1 MAGSAPG
8 AARSL
13 HPWMAYGAMLGL
25 FGLLAAGVTRSVVPV
40 AIAVAVGAGLWVV
53 ALRPHWAIAVFLLAT
68 PVSLIEVAGG
78 MQVVQI
84 LGIGAA
90 GSIIVAGL
98 IGGRSW
104 HWSPVVSAALLVL
117 AVNILSLITSDHL
130 PFSIRVVFLVLLSVL
145 LLFATLQAAGDAQR
159 TAFIM
164 RAWLL
169 GMLTAIIPVIAAPA
183 DLTASQG
190 GGVVSARA
198 AGVFGQPN
206 YLGAACVLTI
216 FVAVALLWSSQRRLD
231 HILAIAGI
239 LACTLGLLL
248 SLSRGA
254 LLGAAAGVLLLA
266 LLAPQAR
273 VALAAI
279 GTLAVA
285 ALGLAFALGNPLAQ
299 ILVLRVQSIA
309 SADQNAEDNR
319 VLIWEAGLRMWRENP
334 LLGVGTGAFR
344 PESSLAGSPIAPNGA
359 YHAHN
364 VVLNVG
370 AETGLLGVAALVLA
384 AFIVI
389 WVGLRATIRRSSTLL
404 PSPAVAALLSGL
416 GASAVHGM
424 VDFLYGNPMLGTA
437 IGVYLGIYAAATRAV
452 PTSPIAQQAGTTRAT
467 IAEC

>member
-1 MAGSAPG
+1 MTGDALR

-13 HPWMAYGAMLGL
+13 HPWLAYAAILIL
-25 FGLLAAGVTRSVVPV
+25 FGLLAAGVTRVVVPLV
-40 AIAVAVGAGLWVV
+40 IAVAVAAGLWVV
-53 ALRPHWAIAVFLLAT
+53 ARRPHWAIAVFLMAT
-68 PVSLIEVAGG
+68 PVALIEIAGG
-78 MQVVQI
+78 MQVVHI

-98 IGGRSW
+98 IAGWRW

-117 AVNILSLITSDHL
+117 AANVVSLLASDHL
-130 PFSIRVVFLVLLSVL
+130 SSSIRVVFLVLLSVL
-145 LLFATLQAAGDAQR
+145 LLFATFQAAGDPQR
-159 TAFIM
+159 IAFIM

-169 GMLTAIIPVIAAPA
+169 GMLVAILPVLAAPA

-190 GGVVSARA
+190 GGVVSGRA

-231 HILAIAGI
+231 RALAISAILAGS
-239 LACTLGLLL
+239 LALLL

-266 LLAPQAR
+266 LLAPQSR

-279 GTLAVA
+279 GTLSVA
-285 ALGLAFALGNPLAQ
+285 ALGLAFAVGNPLAQ

-309 SADQNAEDNR
+309 SADQNADDNR
-319 VLIWEAGLRMWRENP
+319 VLIWDAGLEMWRENP
-334 LLGVGTGAFR
+334 ILGVGTGAFR

-364 VVLNVG
+364 LALTVG
-370 AETGLLGVAALVLA
+370 AETGLVGVAALVLA
-384 AFIVI
+384 ALIVV

-437 IGVYLGIYAAATRAV
+437 IGVYLGIFAAGTRAV
-452 PTSPIAQQAGTTRAT
+452 PTSPVGQQAGATRAT
-467 IAEC
+467 IATC